1 MSNRT
6 IIFARVSTKR
16 QETEGLSLEE
26 IQLPRARDYA
36 KNENLNVVKEFKI
49 SETGSEYKARNK
61 FQEMI
66 TYAKKNKI
74 TDIVSFR
81 VDRMTRNFRDS
92 VMIDDLRK
100 KHKVRLHFIDDR
112 LVLSQESRSSD
123 IIQWDFKVMFA
134 KSQLERIK
142 EDGMNT
148 KLSKL
153 ERGELP
159 WTAPYGYKNISL
171 DARHKTV
178 QPEDFTSEVVKLM
191 FKYFATGAY
200 SCESLRRKVNKEL
213 GTNLSKSRI
222 HNILRDKFYIGVIV
236 DHKGGGKEYV
246 HNYQQIISRD
256 LFDMVQDILDGNRN
270 GKRRFVGKAFI
281 YRGLIT
287 CTDCGCAVTTEYR
300 EKKQKNGNEHSYHFY
315 HCTNARKAHKK
326 LTYITEDEL
335 TKQFKQVF
343 QAFKEI
349 PQEEVERLQVE
360 LQSAHKDENRFQDD
374 MTKKLR
380 SDKDDY
386 QNRIRVAFDAMTGG
400 SITPDDYAENKA
412 RYEQEIG
419 RIKQQMERLEEADR
433 SFYLTASYLLQLF
446 KHGDKIFEVATHE
459 EKRELLKLVL
469 SNLNL
474 KGKTVRF
481 TPNEPFATVLKLSER
496 STWQGL
502 RDALCNPDLPIEI
515 IDFVV
520 KPLLEKYGY
529 MPNLAPA

>member
-1 MSNRT
+1 MSNKA

-26 IQLPRARDYA
+26 IQLPRARDYTR
-36 KNENLNVVKEFKI
+36 EQGLDVIKEFKI

-61 FQEMI
+61 FNEMVA
-66 TYAKKNKI
+66 YAKKNKV

-92 VMIDDLRK
+92 VLIDDLRK

-148 KLSKL
+148 KISKL

-159 WTAPYGYKNISL
+159 WSAPYGYKNVTL

-178 QPEDFTSEVVKLM
+178 QTDDFTSEVVKAM
-191 FKYFATGAY
+191 YKYFATGAY

-213 GTNLSKSRI
+213 GTNLSKSRV
-222 HNILRDKFYIGVIV
+222 HDILRDKFYIGIIV
-236 DHKGGGKEYV
+236 DRKGGGKEYV
-246 HNYQQIISRD
+246 HNYQQLISRD
-256 LFDMVQDILDGNRN
+256 LFDMVQEVLDGNAKK
-270 GKRRFVGKAFI
+270 KRRFIGVPFI

-287 CTDCGCAVTTEYR
+287 CADCGCAVTTEYR
-300 EKKQKNGNEHSYHFY
+300 EKKQQNGNEHSYHFY

-326 LTYITEDEL
+326 ITYITEDEL
-335 TKQFKQVF
+335 TSQFKKVF
-343 QAFKEI
+343 QSFKEI
-349 PQEEVERLQVE
+349 PEDEIVRLQTE
-360 LQSAHKDENRFQDD
+360 LQTAHKDENRFQDD
-374 MTKKLR
+374 MMKKLR
-380 SDKDDY
+380 SEQDDY
-386 QNRIRVAFDAMTGG
+386 KNRIRVAFDAMTGG
-400 SITPDDYAENKA
+400 SITPDDYTENKL
-412 RYEQEIG
+412 RYDQEIS
-419 RIKQQMERLEEADR
+419 RIKQQIERLEEADK
-433 SFYLTASYLLQLF
+433 SFYVTASYLLQLF
-446 KHGDKIFEVATHE
+446 KHGEKIFEVASIE

-469 SNLNL
+469 SNLEL

-496 STWQGL
+496 STWQGRQELNPYL
-502 RDALCNPDLPIEI
+502 RFWRPP
-515 IDFVV
+515 
-520 KPLLEKYGY
+520 Y
-529 MPNLAPA
+529 

>member
-1 MSNRT
+1 MSNKA

-26 IQLPRARDYA
+26 IQLPRARDYTR
-36 KNENLNVVKEFKI
+36 EQGLDVIKEFKI

-61 FQEMI
+61 FNEMVA
-66 TYAKKNKI
+66 YAKKNKV

-92 VMIDDLRK
+92 VLIDDLRK

-148 KLSKL
+148 KMSKL

-159 WTAPYGYKNISL
+159 WSAPYGYKNVTL

-178 QPEDFTSEVVKLM
+178 QADDFTSEVVKLM
-191 FKYFATGAY
+191 YKYFATGAY

-213 GTNLSKSRI
+213 GVNLSKSRI
-222 HNILRDKFYIGVIV
+222 HDILRDKFYIGIIV
-236 DHKGGGKEYV
+236 DKKGGGKEYV

-256 LFDMVQDILDGNRN
+256 LFDMVQDVLDGNRN
-270 GKRRFVGKAFI
+270 GKRRFVGIPFI

-287 CTDCGCAVTTEYR
+287 CADCGCAVTTEYR
-300 EKKQKNGNEHSYHFY
+300 EKKQQNGNEHSYHFY

-326 LTYITEDEL
+326 LTYITESEL
-335 TKQFKQVF
+335 TYQFKKVF

-349 PQEEVERLQVE
+349 PDDEIQRLEVE
-360 LQSAHKDENRFQDD
+360 LQTAHKDENRFQDD
-374 MTKKLR
+374 MMKKLR
-380 SDKDDY
+380 ADRDDY

-400 SITPDDYAENKA
+400 SITPDDYTENKL
-412 RYEQEIG
+412 RYDQEIS
-419 RIKQQMERLEEADR
+419 RIKQQIERLEEADK
-433 SFYLTASYLLQLF
+433 SFYVTATYLLQLF
-446 KHGDKIFEVATHE
+446 KHGEKIFEVANHD

-469 SNLNL
+469 SNLEL

-496 STWQGL
+496 STWQGHVESNHDL
-502 RDALCNPDLPIEI
+502 R
-515 IDFVV
+515 FWR
-520 KPLLEKYGY
+520 PLY
-529 MPNLAPA
+529 